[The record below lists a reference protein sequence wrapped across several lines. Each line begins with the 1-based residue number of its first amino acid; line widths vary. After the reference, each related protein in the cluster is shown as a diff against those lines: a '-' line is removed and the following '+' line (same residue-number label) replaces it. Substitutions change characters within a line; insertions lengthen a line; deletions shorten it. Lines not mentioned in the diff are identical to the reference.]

1 MGMDIF
7 KLAALGVV
15 AALCALVLRRREP
28 ALATLLILGTGFLLL
43 QAGAAALASVRGFAD
58 SLSRTAAVEPT
69 VWKPV
74 WQTVGIGLV
83 TRLSA
88 AVCKDAGEGGIAA
101 FLETTG
107 AALALV
113 AALPLA
119 QALLDALAALL

>member
-15 AALCALVLRRREP
+15 AALCALILRRREP

-43 QAGAAALASVRGFAD
+43 REGVAALASIRGFAD
-58 SLSRTAAVEPT
+58 SLARIAGLESA

-83 TRLSA
+83 TRLSS
-88 AVCKDAGEGGIAA
+88 AVCKDAGEGGVAA
-101 FLETTG
+101 FLETVG